1 MASTSEQK
9 AYRIGGLETRD
20 LPGHRLDAERWTTM
34 PLRSEKDI
42 RQEIRNLRDK
52 GKSLSGF
59 WVSELAAA
67 TYALE
72 WVLGKKERAPA
83 NDVGEPWSGHGKLA
97 ESISKAAEK
106 EPPAVKKKK
115 TETRTAKRR

>member
-1 MASTSEQK
+1 
-9 AYRIGGLETRD
+9 
-20 LPGHRLDAERWTTM
+20 M

-42 RQEIRNLRDK
+42 RQEIRNIRDK

-67 TYALE
+67 AYALE
-72 WVLGKKERAPA
+72 WVLGKREKAPA
-83 NDVGEPWSGHGKLA
+83 NDVGEPNSGHGKIA

-106 EPPAVKKKK
+106 EPPAAKKKAPAAK
-115 TETRTAKRR
+115 KPSADTAKTKARPATRR

>member
-1 MASTSEQK
+1 
-9 AYRIGGLETRD
+9 
-20 LPGHRLDAERWTTM
+20 M

-42 RQEIRNLRDK
+42 RQEIRNLREK

-72 WVLGKKERAPA
+72 WVLEKKEKAPA
-83 NDVGEPWSGHGKLA
+83 HDVGEPNSGHGKIA
-97 ESISKAAEK
+97 DSISKAAERQ
-106 EPPAVKKKK
+106 PPAVKKPPAAKK
-115 TETRTAKRR
+115 ASAARTKARTRSAKR

>member
-1 MASTSEQK
+1 
-9 AYRIGGLETRD
+9 
-20 LPGHRLDAERWTTM
+20 M

-72 WVLGKKERAPA
+72 WVLGKKEKAPT
-83 NDVGEPWSGHGKLA
+83 NDVGEPNSGHGKIA

-106 EPPAVKKKK
+106 EPPAAKKPAAAKKPSGDKTPPGDRTPSADKTKVKA
-115 TETRTAKRR
+115 RSAKNR